1 VAVRTDP
8 SATKTG
14 RTHAILRYLRPNGT
28 AIGGLP
34 GFAENRQEIV
44 ALYRLMVL
52 TRSFDEQ
59 AIALQRTGRLGTYAS
74 SLGQE
79 AVAVGAAAAMR
90 PDDILLPTFR
100 EHGAQIARGVTL
112 TELFL
117 YWGGDERGSDFAGP
131 REDFPVNIPVASHIP
146 HAVGAALAFKMRHE
160 DRAALCIFG
169 DGATSKGD
177 FYEALNVA
185 GVWQVPC
192 VFVVNN
198 NQWAI
203 SVPRAMQT
211 HADTLASKGIAAGI
225 DGVQVD
231 GNDVI
236 AVCDVITEALDT
248 ARQDHEPSLIEALT
262 YRLGDH
268 TTVDDAS
275 RYRNDA
281 DVARHWRDEP
291 IARVRAFLTAEHNWS
306 KDDEEELLK
315 AVRQEVDAAVA
326 AYLATAA
333 QEPVAM
339 FDHLHG
345 SLPLA
350 LASQHALVT
359 GREGGDG

>member
-1 VAVRTDP
+1 MTDRTV
-8 SATKTG
+8 SGAAKTG
-14 RTHAILRYLRPNGT
+14 RTHAILRYLRPDGT

-34 GFAENRQEIV
+34 GFAGDRKEMA

-79 AVAVGAAAAMR
+79 AVAVGAAAAMQ

-117 YWGGDERGSDFAGP
+117 FWGGDERGSDFAEP

-146 HAVGAALAFKMRHE
+146 HAVGAALAIKMRQE
-160 DRAALCIFG
+160 KRAALCIFG

-192 VFVVNN
+192 VFLISN

-203 SVPRAMQT
+203 SVPRAVQT
-211 HADTLASKGIAAGI
+211 RSDTLAIKGVAAGI
-225 DGVQVD
+225 QGVQVD
-231 GNDVI
+231 GND
-236 AVCDVITEALDT
+236 AVAVREVVGEALDK
-248 ARQDHEPSLIEALT
+248 ARRDHEPSLIEAVT

-275 RYRNDA
+275 RYRDDA
-281 DVARHWRDEP
+281 EVGTHWQEEP
-291 IARVRAFLTAEHNWS
+291 IARLRAFLTAEHGWS
-306 KDDEEELLK
+306 KDEEEELLTEVRENVDT
-315 AVRQEVDAAVA
+315 AVE
-326 AYLATAA
+326 AYLATEA
-333 QEPVAM
+333 QEPAAM
-339 FDHLHG
+339 FDQLHA
-345 SLPLA
+345 SLPPA
-350 LASQHALVT
+350 LAGQRAELT
-359 GREGGDG
+359 GKDGGDG

>member
-1 VAVRTDP
+1 VAKVG
-8 SATKTG
+8 K
-14 RTHAILRYLRPNGT
+14 THAILRYLRPDGT
-28 AIGGLP
+28 SIGGLP
-34 GFAENRQEIV
+34 GFAQDRQEII
-44 ALYRLMVL
+44 ALFRLMVL

-79 AVAVGAAAAMR
+79 AVAVGAAAAMQ

-117 YWGGDERGSDFAGP
+117 FWGGDERGSDFAGP

-160 DRAALCIFG
+160 NRAALCIFG

-192 VFVVNN
+192 VFLISN

-203 SVPRAMQT
+203 SVPRNVQT
-211 HADTLASKGIAAGI
+211 RSDTLAIKGVAAGI
-225 DGVQVD
+225 QGVQVD
-231 GNDVI
+231 GNDAI
-236 AVCDVITEALDT
+236 AVREVVGEALEK
-248 ARQDHEPSLIEALT
+248 ARHDHEPSLIEAVT

-275 RYRNDA
+275 RYRDDA
-281 DVARHWRDEP
+281 EVGKHWKEEP
-291 IARVRAFLTAEHNWS
+291 IARLRVFLTAEHGWS
-306 KDDEEELLK
+306 RDEEEGLLTE
-315 AVRQEVDAAVA
+315 VRGQVDAAVE

-333 QEPVAM
+333 QEPTAM
-339 FDHLHG
+339 FDHLHA
-345 SLPLA
+345 SLPPA
-350 LASQHALVT
+350 LSGQRAELT
-359 GREGGDG
+359 GKDGGDG